1 LKPAL
6 IENNS
11 SKSTELEDSGS
22 FNLVKNILLKKNEL
36 EEDGLESID
45 ENDVIEK
52 PVPIRARVGDVLSVS
67 TEELDASLANS
78 KLADTLASVSLESS
92 SDKPNAI
99 DPTPKKDLER
109 RTSFE
114 KTSFSIAAYN
124 DILCHDVFLIFKFL
138 CNKSIYSDRLL
149 TSLSTDT
156 FNPNTTQSLASQP
169 FLELSANATKSR
181 ILAMELLMSVFNNVG
196 SIILNDKL
204 FITLVK
210 ENITLSI
217 SKNAVTTNPA
227 LFELSLSILLL
238 VMRHYRHHLKL
249 EIEVLLVTIYLQ
261 ILEMGN
267 STYTQRSIVLQA
279 LIKICGS
286 PQVLSSINNRLL

>member
-1 LKPAL
+1 MKPAL